1 MAQPVE
7 SNYDNKYSVIQKAT
21 LSVTEVAKRPK
32 YQLIASILYQLKFY
46 LRRIGSQ
53 KELFTDEKEYT
64 DVLDAIVQ
72 GIEENYPE
80 INHVLDIIKL
90 KRGNESKFD
99 KVLRIKIELQK
110 YMREQKLADIERR
123 KRKKRNDTTQRD
135 TYLNMA
141 GEDDDPKDWEEKYF
155 QDLIKDNV
163 YKKKEKN

>member
-1 MAQPVE
+1 M
-7 SNYDNKYSVIQKAT
+7 
-21 LSVTEVAKRPK
+21 
-32 YQLIASILYQLKFY
+32 Y
-46 LRRIGSQ
+46 L
-53 KELFTDEKEYT
+53 
-64 DVLDAIVQ
+64 LDAIVQ

-90 KRGNESKFD
+90 KRGNESKFDSFD

-123 KRKKRNDTTQRD
+123 KRKKRNDTTRTQRD

-155 QDLIKDNV
+155 LFSKT
-163 YKKKEKN
+163 